1 MMVASPHLRLGPAP
15 QECAMPKVTQPQ
27 DVLTIRE
34 MCEAFDVTPRTLRFY
49 EQKELLFPIRDGQ
62 KRLFTRRDR
71 GRLKL
76 ILRGKRFGFAL
87 EDIRQ
92 LLDLYDRGD
101 QQEEQLKRTYA
112 LARDRLAQMEQQR
125 DELNEAIAEL
135 QSQLQWGAEVISA
148 FRRPA
153 AE

>member
-1 MMVASPHLRLGPAP
+1 MDSENVM
-15 QECAMPKVTQPQ
+15 
-27 DVLTIRE
+27 TIRE

-49 EQKELLFPIRDGQ
+49 EAKELLFPLRQGQ
-62 KRLFTRRDR
+62 RRLFTRRDR

-76 ILRGKRFGFAL
+76 ILRGKRFGFSL
-87 EDIRQ
+87 EEMRQ

-101 QQEEQLKRTYA
+101 AQEEQLRRTYEV
-112 LARDRLAQMEQQR
+112 ARERLAQMESQR
-125 DELNEAIAEL
+125 DELNEAIEEL
-135 QSQLQWGAEVISA
+135 RGQLEWGAEMIAS

>member
-1 MMVASPHLRLGPAP
+1 MP
-15 QECAMPKVTQPQ
+15 QSITAK
-27 DVLTIRE
+27 DLLSIRE
-34 MCEAFDVTPRTLRFY
+34 MCDAFEVTPRTLRFY

-87 EDIRQ
+87 EEIRQ

-101 QQEEQLKRTYA
+101 QQEEQLKRTYDI
-112 LARDRLAQMEQQR
+112 ARDRLAQMEQQR
-125 DELNEAIAEL
+125 DELNEAITEL
-135 QSQLQWGAEVISA
+135 RGQLEWGADIIAS
-148 FRRPA
+148 FRRTA

>member
-1 MMVASPHLRLGPAP
+1 
-15 QECAMPKVTQPQ
+15 MPKVTIPD
-27 DVLTIRE
+27 DVMTIRD

-101 QQEEQLKRTYA
+101 AQEEQLTRTYA

-125 DELNEAIAEL
+125 DELNEASAVL
-135 QSQLQWGAEVISA
+135 KGQLEWGAEVISA

>member
-1 MMVASPHLRLGPAP
+1 MPQSITAKDLRS
-15 QECAMPKVTQPQ
+15 
-27 DVLTIRE
+27 IRE
-34 MCEAFDVTPRTLRFY
+34 MCDAFEVTPRTLRFY

-87 EDIRQ
+87 EEIRQ

-101 QQEEQLKRTYA
+101 QQEEQLKRTYDI
-112 LARDRLAQMEQQR
+112 ARDRLAQMEQQR
-125 DELNEAIAEL
+125 DELNEAITEL
-135 QSQLQWGAEVISA
+135 RGQLEWGADIIAS
-148 FRRPA
+148 FRRTA